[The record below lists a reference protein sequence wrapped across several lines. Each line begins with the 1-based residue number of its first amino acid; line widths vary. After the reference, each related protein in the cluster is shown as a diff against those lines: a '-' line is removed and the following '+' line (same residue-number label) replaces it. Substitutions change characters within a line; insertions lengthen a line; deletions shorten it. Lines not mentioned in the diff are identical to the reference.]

1 MNSVL
6 LKVAHKSVLFPAH
19 ILHSCSID
27 EKNAK
32 IHLIRPGCNKGRYIR
47 SRAAEDLVMYVSDY
61 LKDNNAII
69 KQLRAIPALN
79 SFKDD
84 DLRGILKL
92 SRMIKCEPGEKII
105 EEGEVDNLIY
115 FLVSGEVGI
124 EKEGETI
131 TILKRR
137 GDLFGEMGIIDGSP
151 RSASIVA
158 IEETACLAVDAS
170 YVDQLKGDEKMA
182 FTAILYRVFS
192 EILASRLRDADIQLV
207 KEREEKIRL
216 QAEIKKLKSQL
227 NPS

>member
-1 MNSVL
+1 
-6 LKVAHKSVLFPAH
+6 
-19 ILHSCSID
+19 
-27 EKNAK
+27 
-32 IHLIRPGCNKGRYIR
+32 
-47 SRAAEDLVMYVSDY
+47 MYVSDY

-79 SFKDD
+79 SFNDN

-105 EEGEVDNLIY
+105 EEGESDNWIY
-115 FLVSGEVGI
+115 FLVSGKVGI
-124 EKEGETI
+124 QKEGETI
-131 TILKRR
+131 TVLKRR

-170 YVDQLKGDEKMA
+170 YIDQLKGDEKMA

-216 QAEIKKLKSQL
+216 QAEIKKLKSEL